1 MQITEGA
8 GGFAAFWTA
17 RSGLR
22 DGQNTMIIKPARCG
36 RWATQGGKNTS
47 MRLPDFSLQ
56 VKGLFVAVPQ
66 IEHNWTPHRPA
77 PPQT

>member
-22 DGQNTMIIKPARCG
+22 DGQNTMIIKPARVRPVG
-36 RWATQGGKNTS
+36 HTRRQKYVNE
-47 MRLPDFSLQ
+47 
-56 VKGLFVAVPQ
+56 VAGFLV
-66 IEHNWTPHRPA
+66 A
-77 PPQT
+77 G